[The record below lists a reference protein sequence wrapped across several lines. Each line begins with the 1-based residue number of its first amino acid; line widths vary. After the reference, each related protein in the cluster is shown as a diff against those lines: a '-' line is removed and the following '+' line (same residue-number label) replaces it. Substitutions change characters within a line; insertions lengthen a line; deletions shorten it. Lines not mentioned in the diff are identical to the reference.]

1 VKAQVRTSFTART
14 VGKIDES
21 HLMSGDQLEAI
32 RMLTNGGMDYR
43 SPLTILLIGQPTLR
57 RRLRVGDMAA
67 LVISSLS

>member
-32 RMLTNGGMDYR
+32 RMLTLCRGRDYAGEAQAV
-43 SPLTILLIGQPTLR
+43 PAPQPVHGHHR
-57 RRLRVGDMAA
+57 GI
-67 LVISSLS
+67 ISVVSVK